1 MFVACLSPSISFL
14 VVFFVFFL
22 VFLVRRLVCAVCVW
36 CVIHQQ
42 QHMAGQATLIKS
54 HHLSRLIS
62 FRYVRFL
69 FFSFNFVHTNLL
81 SLRDMSSLVTFDFDC
96 GNTRH
101 MCVWQ
106 QKPNI
111 ESSQNIVP
119 VRCRSLLVCFNVHFV
134 YCRSFHPPSGVSSIW
149 LFWSSANMTPSFL
162 CINHWTCRTLCVY
175 KFDAHIALN
184 GILNINRFSF
194 VDSKLLDDR
203 KVHQKYK
210 KKNRRRHWISKW
222 ILSNYQMRHR
232 TTCSIQM

>member
-96 GNTRH
+96 GNTWH

-111 ESSQNIVP
+111 ESSQNILP

-162 CINHWTCRTLCVY
+162 CINHWTCRTLCV
-175 KFDAHIALN
+175 
-184 GILNINRFSF
+184 
-194 VDSKLLDDR
+194 SKLDARHLEYQPIFVCR
-203 KVHQKYK
+203 FKIGRWQKSSPK
-210 KKNRRRHWISKW
+210 IQKKNRRRHWISKW